1 MALFWHFFLVLGQR
15 RDWHP
20 INLRSWKHDLQSQQS
35 PLFIYLFKAAIG
47 FQNVWGRVRKGYD
60 TEAMM
65 LGVDRSDIS
74 FHDQTWSLWL
84 RFSRLLALDFILQI
98 SQRACKVNSNG
109 CFKTHVFSYLW
120 VGKMA
125 ANPLHSWS
133 VSLQNQLQCWHYEC
147 LYTIPLL
154 SVVQHFLFLE
164 NIFHL
169 PTPMLAMLVNLKGP
183 FIFQKLSHCTD
194 I

>member
-47 FQNVWGRVRKGYD
+47 FQNIWGRVRKGYD

-109 CFKTHVFSYLW
+109 CFKTHVFHTYEWERWLQTYSTAGLSLCRTSYNADT
-120 VGKMA
+120 M
-125 ANPLHSWS
+125 S
-133 VSLQNQLQCWHYEC
+133 VYI
-147 LYTIPLL
+147 LYLSFLL
-154 SVVQHFLFLE
+154 S
-164 NIFHL
+164 NIFFFL
-169 PTPMLAMLVNLKGP
+169 RTY
-183 FIFQKLSHCTD
+183 FIFPHPCWQC
-194 I
+194 